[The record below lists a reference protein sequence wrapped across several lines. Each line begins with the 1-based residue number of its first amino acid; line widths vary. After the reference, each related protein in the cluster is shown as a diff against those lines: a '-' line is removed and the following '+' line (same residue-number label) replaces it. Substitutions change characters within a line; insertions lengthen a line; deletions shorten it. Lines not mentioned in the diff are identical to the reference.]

1 MDFES
6 LMILFALNFIR
17 VLREGNN
24 VVVIEFVGLLLHLSS
39 IKAPGCR

>member
-24 VVVIEFVGLLLHLSS
+24 VVDVFVNHGVSRRYDFTAWL
-39 IKAPGCR
+39 